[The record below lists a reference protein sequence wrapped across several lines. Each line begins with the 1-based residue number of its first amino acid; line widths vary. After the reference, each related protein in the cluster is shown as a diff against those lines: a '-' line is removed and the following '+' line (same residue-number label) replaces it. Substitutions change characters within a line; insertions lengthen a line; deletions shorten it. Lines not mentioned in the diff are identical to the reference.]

1 MFTVSTLQPVMSL
14 KSVVTFVKELQPGQS
29 VSYGRTFTA
38 DKPMRVAT
46 VCVGYADGYPRM
58 LSGGPDRGVMVIRG
72 QRAPVGGRVCMD
84 QTMVDISD
92 IPEAKEGD
100 EVVVIGKSGDN
111 ELSAEEVSELAGSFN
126 YELLCDLGKRIPRV
140 YYRHGKVVGSKDYN
154 EDDYCDFM

>member
-1 MFTVSTLQPVMSL
+1 M
-14 KSVVTFVKELQPGQS
+14 
-29 VSYGRTFTA
+29 GRIF
-38 DKPMRVAT
+38 
-46 VCVGYADGYPRM
+46 
-58 LSGGPDRGVMVIRG
+58 I
-72 QRAPVGGRVCMD
+72 D
-84 QTMVDISD
+84 QTRVDISY

-154 EDDYCDFM
+154 EDDYRDFM

>member
-1 MFTVSTLQPVMSL
+1 M
-14 KSVVTFVKELQPGQS
+14 KVTGFSFVKNAIKYDYPIVESITSILPICDEFVIAVGDCNDGTRELIESIGS
-29 VSYGRTFTA
+29 DKIRIIDTVWDESLREGGKVLA
-38 DKPMRVAT
+38 DETNKAFD
-46 VCVGYADGYPRM
+46 AIDD
-58 LSGGPDRGVMVIRG
+58 S
-72 QRAPVGGRVCMD
+72 
-84 QTMVDISD
+84 SD
-92 IPEAKEGD
+92 WAFYIQGD